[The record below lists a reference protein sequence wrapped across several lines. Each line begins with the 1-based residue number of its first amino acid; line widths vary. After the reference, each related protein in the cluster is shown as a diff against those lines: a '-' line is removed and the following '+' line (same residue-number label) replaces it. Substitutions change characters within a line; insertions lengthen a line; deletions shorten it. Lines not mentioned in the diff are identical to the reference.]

1 MLENENTTMKTQKNK
16 LEDDLKSLEIENK
29 NKRIKYEELLSDN
42 INKEKEINKL
52 ILGKKNQESNINLLQ
67 NNINKLEE

>member
-16 LEDDLKSLEIENK
+16 LQDDLKSLEIENK
-29 NKRIKYEELLSDN
+29 NKRIKYEEFLSDN

>member
-16 LEDDLKSLEIENK
+16 LQDDLKSLEIENK

>member
-1 MLENENTTMKTQKNK
+1 MLENENTIMKTQKNII
-16 LEDDLKSLEIENK
+16 EDDLKSLEIENK